1 LGKLVRSRGVGLG
14 IGDNE
19 VKFFGLRSLPGMAAI
34 VFLVGLSHDGWLA
47 SSGLLENN
55 NLPNRICSKTGFSS
69 ETVTLRVFRYS

>member
-1 LGKLVRSRGVGLG
+1 MKSSFLVSIGIVTGVDRFL
-14 IGDNE
+14 
-19 VKFFGLRSLPGMAAI
+19 
-34 VFLVGLSHDGWLA
+34 LVGLSHDGWLA